1 MYTPL
6 YHDKALYKFTLIFFT
21 LSMYHNWNIFQE
33 FSTDLDFRG
42 TWTDSRLMFRSNSDD
57 PIYIPHKNIDNF
69 WIPDLY
75 FPNEKSGKTHEITIP
90 NRSIRIYP
98 NGTVRYLI
106 RYVVLERLNNSDDS
120 NTIKCGN
127 NRCIATCGRPPR

>member
-1 MYTPL
+1 MSAVIATSA
-6 YHDKALYKFTLIFFT
+6 KTLND
-21 LSMYHNWNIFQE
+21 LRLKVKVKLDCLQE

-42 TWTDSRLMFRSNSDD
+42 TWVDSRLSFASNVDD
-57 PIYIPHKNIDNF
+57 PIYIPHRNIDNF

-98 NGTVRYLI
+98 NGTVRYLT
-106 RYVVLERLNNSDDS
+106 R
-120 NTIKCGN
+120 
-127 NRCIATCGRPPR
+127 